1 MNIHSYVVQCFEFGL
16 QKNYQNPLW
25 VCRIN
30 YFSCDPQ
37 TDLTHFD
44 VTNLLF
50 KEVIMSRKIKQAA
63 VIGSGVMGGGIA
75 ALLASAGIKTVLL
88 DIVPFDLTDEEKK
101 DPAAR
106 NRFVKAGL
114 DTILKSKPSLL
125 MQKKDAA
132 LISIGNLEDDFDKL
146 AHCDWIIEVVVE
158 NLKIKQ
164 DLFKRIEPVRKAG
177 SIVSSN
183 TSGIPLKSMSEG
195 LSLEFKQHFLGT
207 HFFNPVRY
215 MHLLEIIKGEETLA
229 EVIDFVAD
237 FGERILG
244 KGIVWAKDTP
254 NFVGNRIGVQGM
266 VKAMQLMVEDGL
278 TIPEV
283 DALFGKAMGRPKT
296 AMFKTS
302 DLVGLDTMGHVAKNT
317 YELVTEDE
325 ERDSFVIPEFVDKMI
340 EKKLLGKKTKSG
352 FYKTELTPEWKL
364 IRKVINP
371 ATLEYEDMGKPDF
384 PCLAAAKNANTLP
397 EKMKAIV
404 YGDDRGSVYAWKA
417 VASQLIYSA
426 NRIPE
431 ISDTIVEIDNSMK
444 WGYNFEMGP
453 FETWDAIGVAE
464 SVARMEKD
472 GLAVPEKV
480 KKMLAGGNTAFYKT
494 ENGKTLFYDFAVDA
508 YKEISVSKSIISLDA
523 CKGAGKL
530 IKTCPSAS
538 LIDLGDGVFCFEFHT
553 KMNALNGE
561 ILEFMHAVLDYVDAN
576 GTGLVIGNQ
585 AGGMPGAFSAGADL
599 KFMANLAKEKKYTEM
614 DAFLAGGQAGIQRAR
629 YASFPVV
636 AAPYGMTLGGGC
648 EICLGADRI
657 VAHAELFMGLVE
669 IGVGLLP
676 GGGGCLNL
684 YKKLTDSIPDAV
696 TDLDLTKFFLPSFM
710 SIAMAKVSMSGAEA
724 RAIGFLG
731 PKDRIVFNRDYQ
743 VGEAK
748 KEVLKMLDEGYTP
761 PVKRPLKVAGNAA
774 QGMVNAELFNMQS
787 AKYVSEYDVFLARRI
802 AFVISGGDVRVN
814 SLVDEELILQLERE
828 AFVDFWKQEKTIAR
842 VDHMLKTGKPLR
854 N

>member
-1 MNIHSYVVQCFEFGL
+1 
-16 QKNYQNPLW
+16 
-25 VCRIN
+25 
-30 YFSCDPQ
+30 
-37 TDLTHFD
+37 
-44 VTNLLF
+44 
-50 KEVIMSRKIKQAA
+50 MSRKIKQAA

-75 ALLASAGIKTVLL
+75 ALLASAGIKTLLL
-88 DIVPFDLTDEEKK
+88 DIVPFDLTDKEKK

-106 NRFVKAGL
+106 NKIAKAGL

-146 AHCDWIIEVVVE
+146 SRCDWIVEVVVE

-164 DLFKRIEPVRKAG
+164 ALFKRVEPVRKPGA
-177 SIVSSN
+177 IVSSN

-215 MHLLEIIKGEETLA
+215 MHLLEIIKGEETLP
-229 EVIDFVAD
+229 EILSFMGD
-237 FGERILG
+237 FGERLLG

-266 VKAMQLMVEDGL
+266 IKAMQLMMEEGL
-278 TIPEV
+278 SITEV
-283 DALFGKAMGRPKT
+283 DALFGQAMGRPKT
-296 AMFKTS
+296 AMFKTT

-317 YELVTEDE
+317 YDLVTEDE
-325 ERDSFVIPEFVDKMI
+325 ERNSFIIPEFVDKMI
-340 EKKLLGKKTKSG
+340 EKKLLGKKANGG
-352 FYKTELTPEWKL
+352 FYKTDLTPEWKL

-371 ATLEYEDMGKPDF
+371 ETFEYEEYGKPDF
-384 PCLAAAKNANTLP
+384 PCLAAAKKAKTLP
-397 EKMKAIV
+397 KKMKAIV
-404 YGDDRGSVYAWKA
+404 YGDDRGSAYAWKA

-444 WGYNFEMGP
+444 WGFNFEMGP
-453 FETWDAIGVAE
+453 FETWDAIGVADA
-464 SVARMEKD
+464 VAKMEQD
-472 GLAVPEKV
+472 NLTVPKKV
-480 KKMLAGGNTAFYKT
+480 KKLLAGGNATFYKT
-494 ENGKTLFYDFAVDA
+494 ENGRTLYYDFSSET
-508 YKEISVSKSIISLDA
+508 YKEAAVSKTIVSLKA
-523 CKGAGKL
+523 LKGADKL
-530 IKTCPSAS
+530 VKTCPSAS
-538 LIDLGDGVFCFEFHT
+538 LIDLGDGVFNFEFHT

-561 ILEFMHAVLDYVDAN
+561 ILEFMHEVLDYVDAN
-576 GTGLVIGNQ
+576 GAGLVIGNQ

-599 KFMANLAKEKKYTEM
+599 KFMATLAREKKYAQM
-614 DAFLAGGQAGIQRAR
+614 DAFLAGGQAGMQRAR

-676 GGGGCLNL
+676 GGGGCMNL
-684 YKKLTDSIPDAV
+684 YKKLIDSIPDAV
-696 TDLDLTKFFLPSFM
+696 TDLDMTKFFLPAFM
-710 SIAMAKVSMSGAEA
+710 SIAMAKVSMSGAQA
-724 RAIGFLG
+724 RSFGFLG

-743 VGEAK
+743 IGEAK
-748 KEVLKMLDEGYTP
+748 KEVLKMLDEGYAP
-761 PVKRPLKVAGNAA
+761 PIKRPLKVAGNAA
-774 QGMVNAELFNMQS
+774 QGMVNGELFNMES
-787 AKYVSEYDVFLARRI
+787 AKYVSEYDVFLGRRI
-802 AFVISGGDVRVN
+802 AFVISGGDVRAN
-814 SLVDEELILQLERE
+814 SMVDEELILQLERE